1 MMSPSMVR
9 SEPANPILDN
19 ENIRAL
25 VVKAIPTNRYVYCGE
40 VSKTLK
46 KALGVYVSP
55 DRVRKIAF
63 TDANVKRLW
72 TQDGWKITRAK
83 NLSDYLQTP

>member
-1 MMSPSMVR
+1 M
-9 SEPANPILDN
+9 ANFSVFASG
-19 ENIRAL
+19 RK
-25 VVKAIPTNRYVYCGE
+25 VKQEHLTQW
-40 VSKTLK
+40 TLK